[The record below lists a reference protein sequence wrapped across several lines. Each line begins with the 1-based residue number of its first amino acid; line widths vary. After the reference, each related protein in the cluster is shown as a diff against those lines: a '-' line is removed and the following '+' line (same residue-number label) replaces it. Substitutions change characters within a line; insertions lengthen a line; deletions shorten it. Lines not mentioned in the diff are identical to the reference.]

1 MHHPDNQIFDMF
13 FFFILVNDV
22 EIEGYYVFEDG
33 TEVDWVSTW
42 YDLRGVNENGMLFG
56 TQGDT
61 RAGSW
66 CDQARPYICEK
77 SDQ

>member
-1 MHHPDNQIFDMF
+1 M
-13 FFFILVNDV
+13 
-22 EIEGYYVFEDG
+22 
-33 TEVDWVSTW
+33 STW

-66 CDQARPYICEK
+66 SDDPITQARPYICEK
-77 SDQ
+77 SNQ

>member
-1 MHHPDNQIFDMF
+1 M
-13 FFFILVNDV
+13 
-22 EIEGYYVFEDG
+22 
-33 TEVDWVSTW
+33 STW

-66 CDQARPYICEK
+66 CDDPITQARPYICEK
-77 SDQ
+77 SNQ